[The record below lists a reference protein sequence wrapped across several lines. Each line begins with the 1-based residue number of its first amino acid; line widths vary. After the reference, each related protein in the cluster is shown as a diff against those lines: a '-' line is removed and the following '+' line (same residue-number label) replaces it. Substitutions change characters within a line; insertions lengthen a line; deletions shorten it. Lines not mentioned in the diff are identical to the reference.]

1 MPSTVRTTSINT
13 IRWAGDTDRTI
24 LMKRLLLSFSMVCLS
39 AGAAAQWT
47 PVIVDEMVITYIDR
61 DTQRGKG
68 GKAGLVR
75 MWWLMDYQ
83 LVQITN
89 EKGYFSRLHHSE
101 FDCKLQRMR
110 LLSVALLS
118 ERMGHGQTVF
128 EDPLPRKWEAVR
140 DGSFLHALWDIACID
155 Y

>member
-1 MPSTVRTTSINT
+1 VAAAPPHYDGRKSC
-13 IRWAGDTDRTI
+13 GLTD
-24 LMKRLLLSFSMVCLS
+24 MKHLILSFAMMCLGS
-39 AGAAAQWT
+39 GAAAQWT
-47 PVIVDEMVITYIDR
+47 PVMVDEMVITYIDR
-61 DTQRGKG
+61 DTLR
-68 GKAGLVR
+68 GKAGVLR

-101 FDCKLQRMR
+101 FDCKGRKTR

-128 EDPLPRKWEAVR
+128 EDPLPRKWEPVR
-140 DGSFLHALWDIACID
+140 DGTFQDALFDIACIS

>member
-1 MPSTVRTTSINT
+1 
-13 IRWAGDTDRTI
+13 
-24 LMKRLLLSFSMVCLS
+24 MKRFLLSFFLMCLS

-47 PVIVDEMVITYIDR
+47 PVMVDEMVITYIDR
-61 DTQRGKG
+61 DTLRGQG
-68 GKAGLVR
+68 RKAGPVS

-89 EKGYFSRLHHSE
+89 EKGYFSRVNHSE
-101 FDCKLQRMR
+101 FDCKGQRMR

-118 ERMGHGQTVF
+118 GRMGHGQVVF
-128 EDPLPRKWEAVR
+128 EDRVPRKWRPVS
-140 DGSFLHALWDIACID
+140 DGSFHDALWDIACVV